1 MTTQDYSGI
10 VRNIDLAWAAGTAT
24 PDAAAD
30 YVVFLDA
37 TDGALKRC
45 LVSAIGGGG
54 GAGTIIVENSGGV
67 VGTRPAIRFTGIGAL
82 TCNVVDDGANSRVNV
97 SYSFIKSTAEDAL
110 AGTTVATNKLPYYD
124 SSSSATTTD
133 LTAFGRSL
141 LDDAD
146 AAAARVTLGIGG
158 AQGSTTVSFGAFPGA
173 SDASVVITGQTAFD
187 AGTHQ
192 VQAWLRAED
201 SDDHLAEEHLVE
213 TIAVAATDF
222 VTGVGFTIRAW
233 NTSQL
238 NEALQAPGNNRN
250 RNALTMTLAAPLPSV
265 GGTGTRLYG
274 KWNVNW
280 KWS

>member
-37 TDGALKRC
+37 TDGAVKRC

-110 AGTTVATNKLPYYD
+110 AATTVATNKLPYYD

-146 AAAARVTLGIGG
+146 AASARVTLGIGG

-187 AGTHQ
+187 AVTHQ

-233 NTSQL
+233 NTSQI
-238 NEALQAPGNNRN
+238 NEPLLPAGMSRFRSAATTVYGNAGNSR
-250 RNALTMTLAAPLPSV
+250 
-265 GGTGTRLYG
+265 GGQGTQLYG

-280 KWS
+280 RWS

>member
-54 GAGTIIVENSGGV
+54 GGSIRIYDTGTLIGNRPSLNFTEAGNINLTI
-67 VGTRPAIRFTGIGAL
+67 T
-82 TCNVVDDGANSRVNV
+82 DDTPNNRVNIQVASYDSAVV
-97 SYSFIKSTAEDAL
+97 SAL
-110 AGTTVATNKLPYYD
+110 NVTTVAANKLPYYD
-124 SSSSATTTD
+124 TTTTAATTD

-158 AQGSTTVSFGAFPGA
+158 AQGNTTVSFGAFPGA
-173 SDASVVITGQTAFD
+173 SDASVAITGQTAFD

-192 VQAWLRAED
+192 VQVWLRAED

-233 NTSQL
+233 NTSQI
-238 NEALQAPGNNRN
+238 NEPLQPAGVSRFRSAATTVYGNAGNSR
-250 RNALTMTLAAPLPSV
+250 
-265 GGTGTRLYG
+265 GGQGTQLYG

-280 KWS
+280 RWS

>member
-37 TDGALKRC
+37 TDGAVKRC

-110 AGTTVATNKLPYYD
+110 AGTTVATNKLPYYN

-146 AAAARVTLGIGG
+146 AASARVTLGIGG
-158 AQGSTTVSFGAFPGA
+158 AQGSSTVSFGDFPGA

-265 GGTGTRLYG
+265 GGTGTLLYG

>member
-54 GAGTIIVENSGGV
+54 GGGSIQV
-67 VGTRPAIRFTGIGAL
+67 QDATGVIGTRPAIRFTKVGAL
-82 TCNVVDDGANSRVNV
+82 TCNVIDDAPNNRINV
-97 SYSFIKSTAEDAL
+97 SYSFVKSTAEDAL
-110 AGTTVATNKLPYYD
+110 ALTTPANNKLPYYNGTTT
-124 SSSSATTTD
+124 ATTTD
-133 LTAFGRSL
+133 LTAFARTL

-146 AAAARVTLGIGG
+146 ASAARVTLGLAGS
-158 AQGSTTVSFGAFPGA
+158 QGNTTISFGAFPGA
-173 SDASVVITGQTAFD
+173 SDASVDVTGQIGFD
-187 AGTHQ
+187 ASTHQ
-192 VQAWLRAED
+192 VQVWLRAED

-213 TIAVAATDF
+213 TIAVAATNF

-238 NEALQAPGNNRN
+238 NEALIPPGNNQN

-265 GGTGTRLYG
+265 GGQGTLLYG